1 MNEKKVNK
9 SIVYMIS
16 GIVVL
21 LLAIAGSAYAYYAAT
36 ATGEIVG
43 SAAGAGLELTIEK
56 LSTSANDDLIPL
68 DNTIDMLTKAAKGY
82 GNNTN
87 NFDANKSC
95 IDKNGYTVCQVYKI
109 TISNTSNVSI
119 TLNGGVTLF
128 GTNTP
133 NIECAKMDDNI
144 TVTNNNSCI
153 GSRTLANN
161 YELNADSSNDYYV
174 MVYIKNID
182 KEQTDVGVFNGTITF
197 TSTQGDELKARFGA
211 TNGAETIEELFNP
224 NTTVLNNNITYQ
236 YDTVNNLMEDVAGN
250 IRYYGANPNNYVYF
264 NCTDYPSTN
273 CELWR
278 IIGVFDGKIKLV
290 RNEYIGAYSWD
301 STPSSINGGW
311 GINQWGSSGDYE
323 GADLMKLLNPGYEN
337 NTDLDKYGNTIVV
350 NNSLYYNSEN
360 GYCYIGYDATEKLYN
375 NTESCDFTNT
385 GLKNDTTRNMI
396 TDAIW
401 YTGGIDFNNTN
412 INSYDIYNYE
422 RGNAV
427 YNHDKNGRGNCSND
441 TLERTTSWVGKVGL
455 INPSDYG
462 YAVDFSK
469 CNQTLRYYNDTNC
482 TSNNWM
488 YTIDTN
494 NKFWYTLNATSNWCA
509 ANYNYFVRQNG
520 SMGSII
526 VLDNLASVVPSLYLN
541 FDISIIDGIGSEDN
555 PYRLG

>member
-1 MNEKKVNK
+1 
-9 SIVYMIS
+9 
-16 GIVVL
+16 
-21 LLAIAGSAYAYYAAT
+21 
-36 ATGEIVG
+36 
-43 SAAGAGLELTIEK
+43 
-56 LSTSANDDLIPL
+56 
-68 DNTIDMLTKAAKGY
+68 MLTKAAKGY

-301 STPSSINGGW
+301 TSSTDVNYGF
-311 GINQWGSSGDYE
+311 GINQWGPSGDYE

-337 NTDLDKYGNTIVV
+337 NQDLDSNGDTITV
-350 NNSLYYNSEN
+350 NNSLYYNNESGICYN
-360 GYCYIGYDATEKLYN
+360 GKSNAT
-375 NTESCDFTNT
+375 TMCDFGGS
-385 GLKNDTTRNMI
+385 GLKNDITRNMI
-396 TDAIW
+396 ANGTWNFGSTLKLLYANQM
-401 YTGGIDFNNTN
+401 YE
-412 INSYDIYNYE
+412 YE
-422 RGNAV
+422 RGKFSLKQRDNIV
-427 YNHDKNGRGNCSND
+427 RTDKW
-441 TLERTTSWVGKVGL
+441 TGKIAL
-455 INPSDYG
+455 PYPSDYS
-462 YAVDFSK
+462 YAANFNYCTGK
-469 CNQTLRYYNDTNC
+469 LYEYNDSGCVN
-482 TSNNWM
+482 NNWLFQILCIPKFSWLL
-488 YTIDTN
+488 TPSTVDTQSFSVIIN
-494 NKFWYTLNATSNWCA
+494 SDGKGVN
-509 ANYNYFVRQNG
+509 
-520 SMGSII
+520 MSIS
-526 VLDNLASVVPSLYLN
+526 DNLASVVPSLYLN